1 MPGEERQRAALRRL
15 RDLAKRE
22 VAAALR
28 LVDPGD
34 AAAVAD
40 VIYTYV
46 PAIAER
52 YGLAAG
58 SLAADWYDDVRE
70 AAEVAG
76 YFRAS
81 PATLPDEGRY
91 RALAAWAS
99 TKDDVEALVTGGV
112 QRIIANAHRE
122 TIMYS
127 SFADPRAEG
136 WARFSAGGD
145 GSCTF
150 CYMLISRGAVYTDRT
165 AKFGAHDDCNCGAGP
180 VWKGHQRTVDKYRK
194 SARRREDADGNLIGS
209 MAADQERAKDWIA
222 ENL

>member
-1 MPGEERQRAALRRL
+1 MAGEAQQQAALRRL
-15 RDLAKRE
+15 YELARRE
-22 VAAALR
+22 IADALK

-46 PAIAER
+46 PVIAER

-58 SLAADWYDDVRE
+58 ALAADWYDDMRE

-81 PATLPDEGRY
+81 PADLPDMGRY
-91 RALAAWAS
+91 EALAGWAAG
-99 TKDDVEALVTGGV
+99 KDDIETLVSGGV

-122 TIMYS
+122 TVMQSAY
-127 SFADPRAEG
+127 ADPRAEG
-136 WARFSAGGD
+136 WARFARGAETCG
-145 GSCTF
+145 F
-150 CYMLISRGAVYTDRT
+150 CYMLVTRGGVFREST
-165 AKFGAHDDCNCGAGP
+165 ATFGAHDNCDCGAGP
-180 VWKGHQRTVDKYRK
+180 VWKGDSRTVDTYRK
-194 SARRREDADGNLIGS
+194 SVRRRSDATTDADN
-209 MAADQERAKDWIA
+209 ARAREWIA